1 MRIAEHEGRLSEW
14 ETLLSELDPRQ
25 IVVLMAYR
33 QIHPWPDDLENK
45 RWAIGTA
52 AICTAVS
59 KSMSVNGKECDPNDL
74 LRVLQN
80 KPTKEVQS
88 VSPNA
93 AAAIF
98 RTQYKT
104 G

>member
-1 MRIAEHEGRLSEW
+1 MRLAEHENRLTHW
-14 ETLLSELDPRQ
+14 EELLDELDPRQ
-25 IVVLMAYR
+25 VVVLMAYR
-33 QIHPWPDDLENK
+33 QIHPWPEDLENK

-52 AICTAVS
+52 SICTAVS
-59 KSMSVNGKECDPNDL
+59 KSMSSNGKECDPNDL
-74 LRVLQN
+74 LKLLEKNPKVD
-80 KPTKEVQS
+80 VQT